1 MRISF
6 KQISGLLI
14 LVIVTITYLA
24 VSYYE
29 TQNTSAQVK
38 EIYFADRMTAAHR
51 ILIDRYNKLHEGKI
65 KVIPID
71 FPNDDF
77 STNERKELLAR
88 SLRGR
93 GNGIDV
99 FAVDIIWVQR
109 FAKWGEPLDKYFK
122 IKDKSKILD
131 IALKSCYSDGEMVA
145 VPLDMVQGVMYYRQD
160 LLKKLK
166 NGRQIIDK
174 IEHDITWSD
183 FIKLKS
189 EINSKD
195 PFYIFPAADYEGFV
209 CSFMEKLLSLNPDY
223 FQQDGFNFETP
234 DAEKALQLSVD
245 MINKYKLSPYVVTSF
260 TEPGSYAY
268 FIKNDGLFLRGWT
281 SYDKDFVE
289 SPYNI
294 KKQNEL
300 RKAPLPYFKDGSPAS
315 ILGGWDVMVS
325 KFSDKK
331 KEAVD
336 FIKFLISN
344 SAQEIFYKQS
354 AFYPIVKDFYEDPA
368 YLKKYPEIKMIKP
381 LLKTAV
387 RRPDHAEYTKYSKIM
402 SYYFNKALKK
412 EISVHNALINCTKAI
427 QLDKLILR

>member
-1 MRISF
+1 MKIKF
-6 KQISGLLI
+6 KQVSGLVI

-24 VSYYE
+24 ISYYE
-29 TQNTSAQVK
+29 TQHTDATVK
-38 EIYFADRMTAAHR
+38 QIYFADRMTAAHR
-51 ILIDRYNKLHEGKI
+51 ILIDRYNKLHKGKI

-71 FPNDDF
+71 FPNADF

-93 GNGIDV
+93 GDGIDI

-109 FAKWGEPLDKYFK
+109 FAKWAEPLDKYFSESEK
-122 IKDKSKILD
+122 NKILN

-145 VPLDMVQGVMYYRQD
+145 VPLDMVQGVMYYRKD
-160 LLKKLK
+160 LIGRLK
-166 NGRQIIDK
+166 NSDEIINK
-174 IEHDITWSD
+174 INNGITWSD

-189 EINSKD
+189 EINVPN
-195 PFYIFPAADYEGFV
+195 PFYIFPAADYEGLV

-223 FQQDGFNFETP
+223 FQQNGFNFETRA
-234 DAEKALQLSVD
+234 AERSLQLMTDLV
-245 MINKYKLSPYVVTSF
+245 NKYNLTPRIATTF
-260 TEPGSYAY
+260 TEPASYAY
-268 FIKNDGLFLRGWT
+268 FIHHDGLFIRGWT

-289 SPYNI
+289 KPIDI

-300 RKAPLPYFKDGSPAS
+300 MKAPLPHFKDGSPAS

-325 KFSDKK
+325 RFSDKK

-336 FIKFLISN
+336 FVKFLINNES
-344 SAQEIFYKQS
+344 QETFYNQS
-354 AFYPIVKDFYEDPA
+354 AFYPIVKQFYEDST
-368 YLKKYPEIKMIKP
+368 YIKEYPQIPMIKK

-387 RRPDHAEYTKYSKIM
+387 RRPDHVEYTKYSKII
-402 SYYFNKALKK
+402 SYYFNKAVRG
-412 EISVHNALINCTKAI
+412 EMPVHDAIINCTKAI